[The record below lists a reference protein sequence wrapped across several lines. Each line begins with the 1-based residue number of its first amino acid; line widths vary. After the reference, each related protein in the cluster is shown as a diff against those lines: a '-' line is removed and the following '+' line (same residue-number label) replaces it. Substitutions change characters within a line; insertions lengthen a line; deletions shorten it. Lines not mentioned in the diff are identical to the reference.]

1 MNRSIPVAVVG
12 LISNINFLTERI
24 PFLSFINSIPSV
36 ILGVVT
42 GLLPVVLL
50 ALLIAMLPPW
60 LKFLAKTS
68 GLPTLSQIELRVQT
82 SYFWF
87 QVRMYIPLS

>member
-1 MNRSIPVAVVG
+1 LIRSIPVAVVG
-12 LISNINFLTERI
+12 LISNINFLTEKI
-24 PFLSFINSIPSV
+24 PFLSFIDSIPEV

-42 GLLPVVLL
+42 GLLPVIMLAVLM
-50 ALLIAMLPPW
+50 ALLPIW
-60 LKFLAKTS
+60 LRFLAKKA

-87 QVRMYIPLS
+87 QVCGFCH